1 MQRYDLVVIGAGP
14 AGMTAAIYGVRANLK
29 VLLLDKLA
37 PGGQIIN
44 TNEIE
49 NYPGAGKVN
58 GAELAFKMFEH
69 TQELGVDFDYR
80 TVTKI
85 VNMEDVKHIY
95 TEEDDTVI
103 EALTVI
109 VATGTRPRTLN
120 IPGEEEYKGS
130 AISWCAIC
138 DGGKYRDKDVVIIG
152 GGNSAVDE
160 GTYLA
165 TITKSLSIITDFD
178 LTADP
183 ISSDYLRS
191 LPNVT
196 VYPYKRVVEFI
207 GEGGQLVGVK
217 IVDKESGEN
226 EQVVKCDGV
235 FEYIGAIPS
244 VTTMFIYSMLALLFL
259 PLVGNM
265 FGFSDQL
272 YGILS
277 GVAVNDTASAI
288 ATAFSWSDEAGS
300 IATVVKLV
308 RTLFIVP
315 VSIGLI
321 CYKYDKQRKNSLNN
335 HAEKVAIN
343 WSEITRI
350 IPKFVIY
357 FILAVIFA
365 SVVQLPVAIASLI
378 SKFSKIFM
386 TMALFTIGLGVHMKQ
401 IKKAGMKPIILGGA
415 SWFAVLTVSVIL
427 IMFLYI

>member
-29 VLLLDKLA
+29 VLMLDRLA

-69 TQELGVDFDYR
+69 TQELGVEFDYR

-85 VNMEDVKHIY
+85 VNKEDVKQIY

-120 IPGEEEYKGS
+120 VPGEEEYKGS

-165 TITKSLSIITDFD
+165 SITKSLSIVTDFD

-183 ISSDYLRS
+183 ISSNYLHS

-196 VYPYKRVVEFI
+196 VYPYKRVVEFV
-207 GEGGQLVGVK
+207 GEGGQLEGVK
-217 IVDKESGEN
+217 IVDKESGDS

-244 VTTMFIYSMLALLFL
+244 TEFLQDLNILEGHGFIEANEHMETKVPGIFGAGDCISKHLRQVVTAT
-259 PLVGNM
+259 
-265 FGFSDQL
+265 SD
-272 YGILS
+272 G
-277 GVAVNDTASAI
+277 AI
-288 ATAFSWSDEAGS
+288 AAQEAAAY
-300 IATVVKLV
+300 IK
-308 RTLFIVP
+308 
-315 VSIGLI
+315 
-321 CYKYDKQRKNSLNN
+321 
-335 HAEKVAIN
+335 
-343 WSEITRI
+343 
-350 IPKFVIY
+350 
-357 FILAVIFA
+357 
-365 SVVQLPVAIASLI
+365 
-378 SKFSKIFM
+378 
-386 TMALFTIGLGVHMKQ
+386 ALKRQQ
-401 IKKAGMKPIILGGA
+401 I
-415 SWFAVLTVSVIL
+415 
-427 IMFLYI
+427 